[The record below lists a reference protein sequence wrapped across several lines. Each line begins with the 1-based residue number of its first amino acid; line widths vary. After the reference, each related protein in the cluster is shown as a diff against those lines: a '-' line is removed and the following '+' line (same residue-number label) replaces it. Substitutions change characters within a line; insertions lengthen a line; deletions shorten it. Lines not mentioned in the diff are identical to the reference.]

1 MVGMVFVVIVRCLL
15 SRFLLV
21 RYSIYSRRQVLVGSS
36 TVLALVSIGRS
47 ARSLL
52 VRVVV

>member
-1 MVGMVFVVIVRCLL
+1 VFVVVIRHIL
-15 SRFLLV
+15 SRFLSV
-21 RYSIYSRRQVLVGSS
+21 RYSIRSRGQVLVGSS
-36 TVLALVSIGRS
+36 TVLASGSGSVGGS